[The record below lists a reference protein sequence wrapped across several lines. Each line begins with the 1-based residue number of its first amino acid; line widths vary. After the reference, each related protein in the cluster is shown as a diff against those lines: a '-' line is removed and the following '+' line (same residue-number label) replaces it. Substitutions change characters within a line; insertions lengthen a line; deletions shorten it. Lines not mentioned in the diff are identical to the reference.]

1 MKPSC
6 RRGKLSSKASSSK
19 NPFFIFQLIV
29 TLRTLGSV
37 SGMRKVA
44 VIGIGNSKFGARTDV
59 NVAELAFEAVRPSLQ
74 DAGLTGKDV
83 QFVAVGS
90 VGAGAWYEEL
100 LPAVVAGEYCGL
112 TGAGLTRCEAACA
125 SGSAAFFTAYS
136 AIVSGQA
143 DIAMALG
150 VEKMREIDSASAME
164 WIGRAGYYLWEFHN
178 FGITFPAYYAL
189 YANAHMAK
197 YGTTEEDLALV
208 AVKNHKYGS
217 LNPYAHLQNKVT
229 VEDVMASMMI
239 ASPLKLY
246 DCCPLTDGASSLVLA
261 SEEKVKELKIETP
274 VWVAGIGYSSGTANL
289 SKRPDFVGL
298 EASVTAS
305 RMAYK
310 AANVTPEQL
319 DFAEVHDCFTIAE
332 IMAYEDI
339 GLCPKGEGTRL
350 IREGQTEIGGKI
362 PVNMDGGLKAKGH
375 PIGTTGVAMMYEL
388 SKQLRGEAEKGRQ
401 VPLKNNIGL
410 AHNVGGTGH
419 YCYVTILRR

>member
-1 MKPSC
+1 MRQKMS
-6 RRGKLSSKASSSK
+6 R
-19 NPFFIFQLIV
+19 
-29 TLRTLGSV
+29 
-37 SGMRKVA
+37 MRKVA
-44 VIGIGNSKFGARTDV
+44 VVGIGSSKFGARKDV
-59 NVAELAFEAVRPSLQ
+59 TISEIAFEAVKPSLE
-74 DAGLTGKDV
+74 DAGLAASDIE
-83 QFVAVGS
+83 FLALGS

-100 LPAVVAGEYCGL
+100 LPAVVVSEYCGM
-112 TGAGLTRCEAACA
+112 TKAGLVRCEAACA

-136 AIVSGQA
+136 AIASGHA
-143 DIAMALG
+143 DIVMALG
-150 VEKMREIDSASAME
+150 VEKMREIDSATAME

-178 FGITFPAYYAL
+178 FGVTFPAYYAL

-217 LNPYAHLQNKVT
+217 MNPIAHLQNKIT
-229 VEDVMASMMI
+229 VNDVLNSMVI
-239 ASPLKLY
+239 ASPLKLF
-246 DCCPLTDGASSLVLA
+246 DCCPLTDGASAIVLA
-261 SEEKVKELKIETP
+261 SEEKVKQLGIDAP

-289 SKRPDFVGL
+289 SKRSDYVGL
-298 EASVTAS
+298 EASVIAGQ
-305 RMAYK
+305 RAYN
-310 AANVTPEQL
+310 AAGITPDQI

-339 GLCPKGEGTRL
+339 GLCPRGQGVKIL
-350 IREGQTEIGGKI
+350 REGQTEIGGKI

-375 PIGTTGVAMMYEL
+375 PIGTTGCAMMYEL
-388 SKQLRGEAEKGRQ
+388 TKQLRGEAEKGRQ